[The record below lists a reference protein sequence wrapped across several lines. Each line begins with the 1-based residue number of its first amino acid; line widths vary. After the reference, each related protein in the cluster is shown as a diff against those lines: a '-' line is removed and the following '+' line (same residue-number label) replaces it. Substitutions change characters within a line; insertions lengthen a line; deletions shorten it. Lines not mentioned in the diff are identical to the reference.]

1 MHKEVKNNG
10 HLRKMV
16 AHAGLTVLIVLLILK
31 TTEMSVTNLKH
42 DLRESKIG

>member
-1 MHKEVKNNG
+1 MVATG
-10 HLRKMV
+10 GGRLREMV
-16 AHAGLTVLIVLLILK
+16 AHAGSTVLIVHLIVQ